1 MSTTETNTQSVK
13 MAMEELW
20 KLEGEMMLCAEGLAF
35 VHALLIDGYALHRQA
50 KLLDTP
56 ALASLE
62 LLPRLPLVAVT
73 SCSCYPCSSGAS
85 CGFSGGRPQ
94 C

>member
-20 KLEGEMMLCAEGLAF
+20 KVEGDLVLCAKGFAF
-35 VHALLIDGYALHRQA
+35 VDALLIDGYTLHWQA

>member
-20 KLEGEMMLCAEGLAF
+20 KSKGEMMLCAEGLAF

-50 KLLDTP
+50 KLLDTS

-62 LLPRLPLVAVT
+62 LFPRLPLLVVP
-73 SCSCYPCSSGAS
+73 SCWCHPRGGAS
-85 CGFSGGRPQ
+85 GGLGGGRPQ

>member
-20 KLEGEMMLCAEGLAF
+20 KVEGEMVLCAKGLAF
-35 VHALLIDGYALHRQA
+35 VHALLIDRYALYRQA

-56 ALASLE
+56 ALASFE
-62 LLPRLPLVAVT
+62 LFPRLPLILIF
-73 SCSCYPCSSGAS
+73 SCSCHS
-85 CGFSGGRPQ
+85 CGRAPCRVGGGRPQ

>member
-13 MAMEELW
+13 MALEELW
-20 KLEGEMMLCAEGLAF
+20 KVEGELVLCAKGLAF
-35 VHALLIDGYALHRQA
+35 VDALLIDGYTLYRQA

-62 LLPRLPLVAVT
+62 LLPHLSLVAVT
-73 SCSCYPCSSGAS
+73 SCSCHPCSGAS
-85 CGFSGGRPQ
+85 CGFGCGRPQ
-94 C
+94 S

>member
-20 KLEGEMMLCAEGLAF
+20 KVEGDLVLRAKSFAF
-35 VHALLIDGYALHRQA
+35 VDALLIDRYTLYRQT

-73 SCSCYPCSSGAS
+73 SCSCHPCSSGAS
-85 CGFSGGRPQ
+85 CGFGSGRPQ